1 MPYTVRKDG
10 SADKP
15 WCVYKKDTGDKVGC
29 TTEEKKNAYLAALN
43 AKAKSTTPVD
53 ETVDV
58 ELLDDVDLSPLF
70 EEGDT
75 SVHFCSLF
83 ITKAT
88 QDPDGTRRIK
98 ATASDTFEDSF
109 GQRMTA
115 QLYQNFLSRVAE
127 DEPAPEPFVSKAWKG
142 GMPYVSVAHY
152 LDQDGEAVVGTP
164 TQLWVDE
171 NKFRFKATMANTP
184 LAEKAWSAIKK
195 DIADNVPDDKRVRV
209 SIAFIDWEHVHADD
223 THFVRKS
230 ITEVC
235 PVCMSGTKL
244 KDYVKGQLIH
254 FGLTRVPVNART
266 PIMIE
271 RSISDGVI
279 KTKKDD
285 AASIVGEDFAEE
297 LEKRER
303 SGIVGKSE
311 AVVVR
316 TGVDVIPVAVV
327 SAENASNKP
336 FGGATTLAGALDYAT
351 AKKMSWKFE
360 DLFYMVKDVIWNVID
375 DPTTDKKAAAIEAVL
390 GEMKGQFSEEAL
402 IALSTVATPVPIP
415 VQLIQAEV
423 HMFDMNHPLA
433 TLLSAVATTYDGVVT
448 KSELTRAQKFQA
460 LQTSLDALA
469 VAIKSEVD
477 AKTPPTTVD
486 VEETIRR
493 VLGEMLPAFMAQ
505 STPVASGQGR
515 SEPRQVAPSAAA
527 TFRSTPAAAAPNSLR
542 ALARRSVGLPVEEG
556 VSHG

>member
-1 MPYTVRKDG
+1 
-10 SADKP
+10 
-15 WCVYKKDTGDKVGC
+15 
-29 TTEEKKNAYLAALN
+29 
-43 AKAKSTTPVD
+43 
-53 ETVDV
+53 
-58 ELLDDVDLSPLF
+58 
-70 EEGDT
+70 
-75 SVHFCSLF
+75 
-83 ITKAT
+83 
-88 QDPDGTRRIK
+88 
-98 ATASDTFEDSF
+98 
-109 GQRMTA
+109 
-115 QLYQNFLSRVAE
+115 
-127 DEPAPEPFVSKAWKG
+127 
-142 GMPYVSVAHY
+142 
-152 LDQDGEAVVGTP
+152 
-164 TQLWVDE
+164 
-171 NKFRFKATMANTP
+171 
-184 LAEKAWSAIKK
+184 
-195 DIADNVPDDKRVRV
+195 
-209 SIAFIDWEHVHADD
+209 
-223 THFVRKS
+223 
-230 ITEVC
+230 
-235 PVCMSGTKL
+235 
-244 KDYVKGQLIH
+244 
-254 FGLTRVPVNART
+254 
-266 PIMIE
+266 MIE

-316 TGVDVIPVAVV
+316 TATEDVPVPVVVPPV
-327 SAENASNKP
+327 SAAAPEPIVPLTPKP
-336 FGGATTLAGALDYAT
+336 
-351 AKKMSWKFE
+351 
-360 DLFYMVKDVIWNVID
+360 
-375 DPTTDKKAAAIEAVL
+375 
-390 GEMKGQFSEEAL
+390 
-402 IALSTVATPVPIP
+402 
-415 VQLIQAEV
+415 IQAEV

-515 SEPRQVAPSAAA
+515 PEPRQVTPSAAA

>member
-15 WCVYKKDTGDKVGC
+15 WCVYKKDTGAKVGC

-127 DEPAPEPFVSKAWKG
+127 DEPAPGPFVSKAWKG

-171 NKFRFKATMANTP
+171 NKFRFKATMSNTP

-316 TGVDVIPVAVV
+316 TATEDVPVPVVVPPV
-327 SAENASNKP
+327 SAAAPEPIVPPTPKP
-336 FGGATTLAGALDYAT
+336 
-351 AKKMSWKFE
+351 
-360 DLFYMVKDVIWNVID
+360 
-375 DPTTDKKAAAIEAVL
+375 
-390 GEMKGQFSEEAL
+390 
-402 IALSTVATPVPIP
+402 
-415 VQLIQAEV
+415 IQAEV